1 MLRAQ
6 KVRQASI
13 KYLSKRL
20 KKTYEVLE
28 ENDDDNASSNS
39 SDDDEDED
47 IKGNI
52 LPNFPEEKG
61 RSTILDQDS
70 PDSESNELHKKL
82 SAADAFMTNETTFE
96 VQQLQQ
102 SNTIKDGEEEI
113 NLTEEI
119 GDQILIDYPN
129 KSSLVLNALI
139 ASLEDEFNLTQRLT
153 LDFLYSHFKL
163 AGNLFNEQEKCI
175 LIEATLNL
183 LIRKDLAIT
192 RRVYTWL
199 FGPPDLENKY
209 QITEKNE
216 FVLRHLIT
224 AFQAIFQR
232 VPLNSLQASLPL
244 KVLQNFYME
253 HDHLVD
259 KTLNKLSIPLLS
271 YIQKYSTSNSEFMEE
286 VQKAGVRFM
295 ENIASYFSTIL
306 NSLSEALDEEISKS
320 NNEGCL
326 EIINLIE
333 FTFKLEASIANK
345 EDNIDLRDKSN
356 YLKAIISGI
365 LRSTSSI
372 AVSQL
377 QSTPFI
383 KIALTLNMNLIDK
396 LILVESAL
404 RDTKEPVSHSSN
416 QIIDYSEEEYQKIDQ
431 EIEERF
437 EESLKAF
444 ANFFNHLVETINNKE
459 TQIELGNKILTLY
472 SISAEMII
480 KTQKFHTKK
489 TMDHLPEWFNSIVE
503 SIKSSFPSFA
513 IIGINTMLEILVSDG
528 DDVIFKSFRKLIANE
543 ARQNP
548 NLDYVRLTME
558 KLWNL
563 LDIHYFQNKV
573 TELILK
579 FQNYYP
585 NIFADTISSSFQVPS
600 ITEKESAIR
609 RFASFWKL
617 SSDFQQNSN
626 NIFIQS
632 GIGLFI
638 MLDFLDNDNPL
649 LRHTSKSWLLDSIP
663 HLYRVIDPIFEVL
676 MQVPTGLGSR
686 GYLSLYVTDSKQYFF
701 TEIYDTRRVS
711 EAFKKLKSILITANE
726 LFIRYISTIK
736 VSERLKIH
744 KQFFL
749 ESQNDAIKKIEDISY
764 CDLLVNLCLKYIRGH
779 AIESLSPQFQIE
791 NSSVNASSCEFLELL
806 ITHLENKELSAS
818 MTHYIIEPLLVVLSH
833 AIGNNDY
840 VMQVQILNLL
850 KVILFQSSFCN
861 LDEYKSKTINILSN
875 NMFIPNLLEGLK
887 TEMPY
892 VRVQFINFIS
902 MCISILTENLKQNE
916 LSNCILKILSSYF
929 QIILKK
935 NLEKAENANE
945 FDAFDCDNW
954 TFDNEDTSAN
964 AKKIK
969 MEGDNPVSKGHTDI
983 NKLAK
988 TGGGGNTFSLRYQ
1001 NQNEIFIVLDGVKK
1015 ILQFF
1020 LKFKSLNDERSGDKT
1035 ANAGVFDYMKDI
1047 LSFNLFFRGQ
1057 EIKKE
1062 VFNSQFPDTCK
1073 AILDLLHKFVFIYI
1087 YCWRLSREFRE
1098 WSDFTPSGIIP
1109 YSFEKYN
1116 EINKNLK
1123 DMHMKIDPNSKNV
1136 RSQIISVMKPLF
1148 YQYTAE
1154 AINAFLNYWIKIC
1167 EDPQINQFG
1176 VCPKMMKE
1184 IEILVTMNIPVETF
1198 LNALAKNNIILTLS
1212 TQYTKRTNTST
1223 KKNPYV
1229 LNYQTAVLE
1238 SRIFYLIYT
1247 YISFA
1252 YIDISFLKRDNL
1264 IRLWTTIINFVK

>member
-20 KKTYEVLE
+20 KKLYEVVE
-28 ENDDDNASSNS
+28 ENDGNASNNS
-39 SDDDEDED
+39 SSDGDDDDEDIRTKKKSTDNKSDDINKLHDKSNIVDANESNTD
-47 IKGNI
+47 IK
-52 LPNFPEEKG
+52 
-61 RSTILDQDS
+61 D
-70 PDSESNELHKKL
+70 
-82 SAADAFMTNETTFE
+82 
-96 VQQLQQ
+96 
-102 SNTIKDGEEEI
+102 IKDVENVEEER
-113 NLTEEI
+113 NLDETN
-119 GDQILIDYPN
+119 DPILIDYPN

-139 ASLEDEFNLTQRLT
+139 ASLEDDFNLTQRLT

-163 AGNLFNEQEKCI
+163 ASDLFNEREKCI

-183 LIRKDLAIT
+183 LLRKDLAIT
-192 RRVYTWL
+192 RRVYTWI

-209 QITEKNE
+209 QIVEKNE
-216 FVLRHLIT
+216 FVLKYLIT

-232 VPLNSLQASLPL
+232 VPQNSLQASLPL

-259 KTLNKLSIPLLS
+259 KTLNELSIPFLS
-271 YIQKYSTSNSEFMEE
+271 YIQRYSAPNNEFVEE

-295 ENIASYFSTIL
+295 ENITSYFATIL
-306 NSLSEALDEEISKS
+306 NSLSEALDNEITKK

-333 FTFKLEASIANK
+333 FTFKLETSIANK
-345 EDNIDLRDKSN
+345 EDNIDIRDKRN

-372 AVSQL
+372 PSTQL
-377 QSTPFI
+377 QGSPFI
-383 KIALTLNMNLIDK
+383 KIALTLNINLIDK
-396 LILVESAL
+396 LISVESIL
-404 RDTKEPVSHSSN
+404 NDSLNDNHMMSDN
-416 QIIDYSEEEYQKIDQ
+416 YEEDKKRDQ

-437 EESLKAF
+437 ENSLNSF
-444 ANFFNHLVETINNKE
+444 ANFFNNLVETINEKKNEIESANK
-459 TQIELGNKILTLY
+459 LLNLY
-472 SISAEMII
+472 SISAEIII
-480 KTQKFHTKK
+480 KAQNFQTKK
-489 TMDHLPEWFNSIVE
+489 VIDQLPEWFYSIVK
-503 SIKSSFPSFA
+503 SIKSSSPSFS
-513 IIGINTMLEILVSDG
+513 IIGINTMLELLVSDR
-528 DDVIFKSFRKLIANE
+528 DDPIFKIFRKLINNE
-543 ARQNP
+543 AKRNP
-548 NLDYVRLTME
+548 NLDYIRLTME
-558 KLWNL
+558 KLWSL

-579 FQNYYP
+579 FQNYYSD
-585 NIFADTISSSFQVPS
+585 IFADTISSSFQVPS

-617 SSDFQQNSN
+617 SSDLQQSIN
-626 NIFIQS
+626 NTFVQS

-676 MQVPTGLGSR
+676 MQVPLGSESR
-686 GYLSLYVTDSKQYFF
+686 YLSLYVTDTKQYLF
-701 TEIYDTRRVS
+701 TDIYDTKRVS
-711 EAFKKLKSILITANE
+711 EAFRKLKSILITANE

-736 VSERLKIH
+736 VSERLKTH
-744 KQFFL
+744 KQFFN
-749 ESQNDAIKKIEDISY
+749 ETKNEAITKVEHMSY
-764 CDLLVNLCLKYIRGH
+764 SDLLVTLCLKYIQGH
-779 AIESLSPQFQIE
+779 AIESLSPKFQID

-806 ITHLENKELSAS
+806 IIHLENKELSAHI
-818 MTHYIIEPLLVVLSH
+818 THYIIEPLLIVLSH
-833 AIGNNDY
+833 GIGSNDY
-840 VMQVQILNLL
+840 VMQVQLLNLL
-850 KVILFQSSFCN
+850 NVILFQSSFCTV
-861 LDEYKSKTINILSN
+861 DEYKSRTVNILSG

-902 MCISILTENLKQNE
+902 MCISILTEYLKQNE
-916 LSNCILKILSSYF
+916 LTNCILRILSSYF
-929 QIILKK
+929 QIILRKD
-935 NLEKAENANE
+935 LEKAENADE
-945 FDAFDCDNW
+945 FEAFDSDNW
-954 TFDNEDTSAN
+954 TFDNEDISAN

-969 MEGDNPVSKGHTDI
+969 MEGDKNSISKDKDVNKLSESKG
-983 NKLAK
+983 KA
-988 TGGGGNTFSLRYQ
+988 GGSGNTFSLRYQ
-1001 NQNEIFIVLDGVKK
+1001 NQNEVFIVLDGVKK

-1020 LKFKSLNDERSGDKT
+1020 LKFKPLNENNSGDKT
-1035 ANAGVFDYMKDI
+1035 TNPGVLDYMKDMI
-1047 LSFNLFFRGQ
+1047 SLNLFFRGQ
-1057 EIKKE
+1057 EIKKDI
-1062 VFNSQFPDTCK
+1062 FNSHFPDTCK
-1073 AILDLLHKFVFIYI
+1073 AILDLLNRLVYIYI

-1123 DMHMKIDPNSKNV
+1123 DMHMKIDPNAKNV

-1148 YQYTAE
+1148 YQYTGE
-1154 AINAFLNYWIKIC
+1154 TINAFLNYWIKIC
-1167 EDPQINQFG
+1167 EDPQINQFD

-1198 LNALAKNNIILTLS
+1198 INALAKNNLILNLS
-1212 TQYTKRTNTST
+1212 SQYNKKSNNSL
-1223 KKNPYV
+1223 KKNAFL
-1229 LNYQTAVLE
+1229 LNYSTSVLE

-1252 YIDISFLKRDNL
+1252 YIDISFLKRDHL
-1264 IRLWTTIINFVK
+1264 IRLWSTITNFIK